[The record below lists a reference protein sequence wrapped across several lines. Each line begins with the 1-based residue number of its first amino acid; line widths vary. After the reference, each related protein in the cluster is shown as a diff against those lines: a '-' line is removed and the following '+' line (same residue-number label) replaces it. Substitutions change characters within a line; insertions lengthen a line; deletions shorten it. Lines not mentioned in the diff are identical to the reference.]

1 MVSLKEIMS
10 AFAKI
15 NGGYVSL
22 QSTSEN
28 TLEASVDIDDDH
40 YAVAKFVNGVL
51 DTVDFVDPL
60 KRKTLTSTFD
70 NEDDTIEKIVD
81 RLHAAIDNI
90 SRR

>member
-28 TLEASVDIDDDH
+28 TLEASVDIDDDR

-60 KRKTLTSTFD
+60 QRRTLTS
-70 NEDDTIEKIVD
+70 EDVTIEKIVD
-81 RLHAAIDNI
+81 RLHAAIGNI
-90 SRR
+90 NIR